1 MASEPKSHTERSL
14 DRQIVLEEDEYTAAL
29 SSIIA
34 RDFFPSLAHLDATNE
49 YLDAVHSQDP
59 HLIGASIHRLQQI
72 QTPLIPSS
80 ARRTPHQTPS
90 RIPYGSGLTETPH
103 GQPPT
108 KRPRFDTT
116 LSLDAFQACYTSED
130 NSSFTRILESEN
142 QTRRERW
149 SWAWNAQKRVEAQQD
164 RMISARERM
173 LIEAPPVAG
182 VKEKFAIEVPTLA
195 GLVTDGAA
203 EVEEATG
210 DEARQGSETENTS
223 MEKSVVLSHTAEAA
237 QVDVMAPTKDTRS
250 ATVDGWRFKVRCI
263 ALADNSYRRHLSGSK
278 FLDVSS

>member
-1 MASEPKSHTERSL
+1 MAGEPRSHTERSL

-72 QTPLIPSS
+72 QTPLMPSS
-80 ARRTPHQTPS
+80 VRRTPLQTPS
-90 RIPYGSGLTETPH
+90 RTPYGSGLTETPH
-103 GQPPT
+103 EQPPK
-108 KRPRFDTT
+108 KRPRFDTM
-116 LSLDAFQACYTSED
+116 LSLDAFQARYTSED

-149 SWAWNAQKRVEAQQD
+149 SWAWNAEKRVEAQQD

-182 VKEKFAIEVPTLA
+182 VKERFAIEVPTPA
-195 GLVTDGAA
+195 GLLTDGAA
-203 EVEEATG
+203 EVEEATN
-210 DEARQGSETENTS
+210 DETRQGSETENTS
-223 MEKSVVLSHTAEAA
+223 TEKSIVLSHPAEAA
-237 QVDVMAPTKDTRS
+237 QVDVMAPRKDTRS
-250 ATVDGWRFKVRCI
+250 ATVDGWRFKVGGI
-263 ALADNSYRRHLSGSK
+263 VLLDDSYHRLLSGSK

>member
-1 MASEPKSHTERSL
+1 MASEPRSHTERSL

-72 QTPLIPSS
+72 QTPLMPSS
-80 ARRTPHQTPS
+80 VRRTPHQTPS
-90 RIPYGSGLTETPH
+90 RTPYGSGLTETPLRPSH
-103 GQPPT
+103 GEPPT
-108 KRPRFDTT
+108 KRPRFDPT
-116 LSLDAFQACYTSED
+116 LSLDAFQARYTSED
-130 NSSFTRILESEN
+130 NSSFTHILENEN

-182 VKEKFAIEVPTLA
+182 VKERFAIEAPTLA
-195 GLVTDGAA
+195 GLVTDGTA
-203 EVEEATG
+203 EVEETKS
-210 DEARQGSETENTS
+210 DEAGQGSETDNTS
-223 MEKSVVLSHTAEAA
+223 MEKSVVLSHPAEAA
-237 QVDVMAPTKDTRS
+237 QVDVMAPKKDTRS
-250 ATVDGWRFKVRCI
+250 ATVDGWRFKVFRRCCS
-263 ALADNSYRRHLSGSK
+263 A
-278 FLDVSS
+278 